1 MKLNIKVISNGG
13 NKVGFGQ
20 PCPWIVDVPP
30 EAEQK

>member
-13 NKVGFGQ
+13 NKFGQ
-20 PCPWIVDVPP
+20 PCPWVVDVPP